1 MHGHWHHDAAADA
14 VRRLWGATG
23 ISNQIAIKPMADAR
37 RIKSDVMAV
46 LNRSW
51 FTPEN
56 IDVSVHDGKVTLA
69 GTVEYWDER
78 ALAGTT
84 A

>member
-1 MHGHWHHDAAADA
+1 MHWHWHHDAAADA
-14 VRRLWGATG
+14 VRRLWDATG

-37 RIKSDVMAV
+37 RIKSDVMVA

-51 FTPEN
+51 FIQEN
-56 IDVSVHDGKVTLA
+56 IYVSAYDGKVTLT
-69 GTVEYWDER
+69 GTVEHWNKR
-78 ALAGTT
+78 ARVGTT